1 MCSVFG
7 QLLSVGWEVQAQA
20 VADRELVPRLDCII
34 GVQSSF
40 VQVGTHLWLLGSP
53 RGQRFS
59 SGRKTQCHIVA
70 PEFPNWKACGP
81 GV

>member
-1 MCSVFG
+1 MSDVLSVR

-34 GVQSSF
+34 AVQSSF
-40 VQVGTHLWLLGSP
+40 VQVGIHLWLLGGP

-59 SGRKTQCHIVA
+59 A
-70 PEFPNWKACGP
+70 
-81 GV
+81 

>member
-59 SGRKTQCHIVA
+59 SGRKIQCYIVP